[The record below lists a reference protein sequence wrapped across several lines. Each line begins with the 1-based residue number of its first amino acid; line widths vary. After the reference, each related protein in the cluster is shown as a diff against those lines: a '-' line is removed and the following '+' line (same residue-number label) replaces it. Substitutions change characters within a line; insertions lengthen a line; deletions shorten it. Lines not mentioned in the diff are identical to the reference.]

1 MVRKHKIGKAEIEFE
16 KAMMAAMKNPGDTDW
31 VDDLPEEPDFD
42 AGDTAVIFVK
52 DKKKSK

>member
-42 AGDTAVIFVK
+42 SGDTAVIFVK
-52 DKKKSK
+52 DKNKSK